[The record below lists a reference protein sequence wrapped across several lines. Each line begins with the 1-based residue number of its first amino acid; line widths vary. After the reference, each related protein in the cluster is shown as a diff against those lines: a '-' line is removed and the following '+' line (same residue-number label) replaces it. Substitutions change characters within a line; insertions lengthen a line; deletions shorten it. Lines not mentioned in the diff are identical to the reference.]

1 MKKFCSCVPWFVFLF
16 ASTSSHDG
24 WEWFSEADHESA
36 SIAVVGLLL
45 PHSMQAQPK
54 LVVMTGLCECHST
67 LQTWW
72 WGSLTTT
79 TIKAN
84 SKSWT
89 TFCLSKLNRFLFYF
103 SYRHLFLLIFFHRM
117 RERKKN
123 FIVVSIFVPTWYLLD
138 SLEDR
143 FLTTSSLVQSHSFY

>member
-103 SYRHLFLLIFFHRM
+103 SYRHLLLLIFFTEWE
-117 RERKKN
+117 REKKTLLW
-123 FIVVSIFVPTWYLLD
+123 FRYSYLPGTY
-138 SLEDR
+138 
-143 FLTTSSLVQSHSFY
+143 LTVLKIGFWLLQV